1 MTKSNVITERMDLST
16 VVQTGI
22 GSKTIMERIAGTKS
36 VRRESLGIIVVLR
49 GIMVEII
56 RSRGTIG

>member
-1 MTKSNVITERMDLST
+1 MTKSNMITERMDLST
-16 VVQTGI
+16 GVQIGI
-22 GSKTIMERIAGTKS
+22 GSKTIMERILRMKS
-36 VRRESLGIIVVLR
+36 VRRESLGIIVVLQ

>member
-22 GSKTIMERIAGTKS
+22 GSKTIMERIVGTKS
-36 VRRESLGIIVVLR
+36 VRRESLGIIVVLQ
-49 GIMVEII
+49 GIMVKII